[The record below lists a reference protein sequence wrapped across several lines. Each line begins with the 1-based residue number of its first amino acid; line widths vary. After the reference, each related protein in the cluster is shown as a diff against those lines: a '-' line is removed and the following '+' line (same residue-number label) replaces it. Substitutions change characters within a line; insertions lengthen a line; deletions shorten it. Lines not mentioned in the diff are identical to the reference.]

1 MTLTLRI
8 ENFDVLENGGPAS
21 ITLHQKGCTVGRG
34 AAMDWVLPDPAR
46 HISSHHFDI
55 SFRDGA
61 YYLTDVSTNGTFLQ
75 GQRYRLDGPHRIG
88 PGDRFTVGHYVV
100 VAALA
105 APAMPRANPAGP
117 SLLQTPPTG
126 TWSGAGPG
134 AARLQSAPVMPPG
147 DNDPWASFGAVAD
160 PVNPLPPRAAP
171 HRLDDVAQDFVPTPV
186 AVPMPP
192 PDIGSYPGIGGG
204 VGSGFQPPPAAAM
217 PAPGAVDGR
226 AVLRAFCEG
235 AGLPPEAWQGADAEA
250 LARDLGQVVRAAT
263 DEIMT
268 MLQDRAAVKH
278 FTKGGERTMRSAT
291 GNNPM
296 KFLPDSQQAIE
307 AMFLRPRDGFMRGPD
322 GFRNALRDIR
332 RHQTAVFAA
341 LQPSLA
347 KLLSGLS
354 PDEIEDSAGSGI
366 LGGASKGRFWDAY
379 VERWDAKAKAGDNG
393 MLDAF
398 LDAFA
403 KAYASAAGKA
413 DD

>member
-21 ITLHQKGCTVGRG
+21 ITLHQKGCTVGRSG
-34 AAMDWVLPDPAR
+34 AMDWVLPDPAR

-55 SFRDGA
+55 AFKDGA
-61 YYLTDVSTNGTFLQ
+61 YYLTDVSTNGTFLH
-75 GQRYRLDGPHRIG
+75 GQRYRLDGPHKIKA
-88 PGDRFTVGHYVV
+88 GDRFTVGHYVV
-100 VAALA
+100 VADLA
-105 APAMPRANPAGP
+105 GAPVQPPMPRVNPSGP

-126 TWSGAGPG
+126 TWSGAG
-134 AARLQSAPVMPPG
+134 RIQSAPPLAPS
-147 DNDPWASFGAVAD
+147 DNDPWASFGAAPE
-160 PVNPLPPRAAP
+160 PVNPLPARGGGGP
-171 HRLDDVAQDFVPTPV
+171 RLDDVAQDFVPTPA
-186 AVPMPP
+186 AVPMPS
-192 PDIGSYPGIGGG
+192 PDLGSYPGGGAG
-204 VGSGFQPPPAAAM
+204 ASPFQPPPAAAM
-217 PAPGAVDGR
+217 PAPGAIDAR

-235 AGLPPEAWQGADAEA
+235 AGLPPDAYQNADALA
-250 LARDLGQVVRAAT
+250 LARDLGLVVRAAT

-296 KFLPDSQQAIE
+296 KFLPDSPQAIE
-307 AMFLRPRDGFMRGPD
+307 AMFLKPRDGFMKGPD
-322 GFRNALRDIR
+322 GFRSALRDIR

-347 KLLSGLS
+347 KLLAGLS

-379 VERWDAKAKAGDNG
+379 VERWDAKANAGDNG

-413 DD
+413 ED